1 MAISASLVKDLR
13 DRTGAGMM
21 DCKRALV
28 EVDGDIDRAM
38 DLLRQKG
45 AASADRKSSR
55 IASEGVIGQWIEQ
68 SGAAAVMMEVNCET
82 DFVAKDE
89 SFLKFVHELVN
100 LISDKH
106 PENVQQLGQMGLDSE
121 RKVEDAR
128 LALVGRIGENIT
140 IRRFQIIV
148 AQPGSRLSGYLH
160 GQRIGVI
167 VGTNGGTTELGKD
180 LAMHIAASRPLAVS
194 ESELPEEILER
205 ERKIVA
211 AQAAETGKS
220 ENIIDKIESGRIK
233 KFVADNTLLGQSYV
247 KNTEITVAELLQS
260 EDGSVTSMLRYE
272 VGEGLEKREDD
283 FVADVMAQARAG

>member
-89 SFLKFVHELVN
+89 SFLKFVHELVT
-100 LISDKH
+100 LVSDKH
-106 PENVQQLGQMGLDSE
+106 PENVQQLGQMELDSE

-148 AQPGSRLSGYLH
+148 AQAGSRLSGYLH
-160 GQRIGVI
+160 GQRIGAI
-167 VGTNGGTTELGKD
+167 VGTNGGSTELGKD
-180 LAMHIAASRPLAVS
+180 LSMHIAASRPLAVS
-194 ESELPEEILER
+194 RGFS
-205 ERKIVA
+205 
-211 AQAAETGKS
+211 T
-220 ENIIDKIESGRIK
+220 
-233 KFVADNTLLGQSYV
+233 
-247 KNTEITVAELLQS
+247 
-260 EDGSVTSMLRYE
+260 
-272 VGEGLEKREDD
+272 
-283 FVADVMAQARAG
+283 DVQ

>member
-1 MAISASLVKDLR
+1 
-13 DRTGAGMM
+13 
-21 DCKRALV
+21 
-28 EVDGDIDRAM
+28 M

-55 IASEGVIGQWIEQ
+55 IASEGVIGQWIDP

-89 SFLKFVHELVN
+89 SFLEFVHELVT
-100 LISDKH
+100 LVSDKH
-106 PENVQQLGQMGLDSE
+106 PQNVQQLVQMELDSE

-140 IRRFQIIV
+140 IRRFQNIV

-167 VGTNGGTTELGKD
+167 VETNGGSIELGKD

-194 ESELPEEILER
+194 EAELPEEILER

-220 ENIIDKIESGRIK
+220 ENIIDKIVSGRIK